1 MLNNEKNQI
10 LYIFLPLLLKLLA
23 FVAVYT
29 VINLYIFKALDID
42 DDILNI
48 YIPLVIV
55 PIYALT
61 VTKRPFL
68 VFDYEDKDDSA
79 ASFSKYIICVALV
92 ALTCLTQ
99 YIVTEKSA
107 KILHLTSVNEL
118 SENDL
123 VTYYTFEDFKIDK
136 KSAIVTPRFEV
147 VGKYG
152 QHFQMSLYV
161 AIPMYSSEVK
171 ANTDTPYW
179 YGIVYWETIDND
191 LNIDEK
197 DRLYQEFYTASFEKY
212 NKENF
217 HNVSYFERLKNY
229 SEKSFFIDYHPYF
242 NEFDKKEIT
251 ILSPNKDDFD
261 GKLTDFG
268 AWWIITLTLTILI
281 IFWTTFIPDMNTSR
295 WRDFYHGKKLHNENS
310 DNLIDL
316 LLPRKGFF
324 ITPILINLNLL
335 IFIIIAISSFSLMS
349 IEGNVLVSWGANF
362 YPNVKDGEWWRLI
375 ASIFLHSGAIHLIL
389 NLYVLYII
397 GLILEPEIKSTKFI
411 ILFLLLGAIASLSSL
426 YWKQDVVS
434 VGASGAIFGMVGI
447 YLSLLA
453 TNSISEESKS
463 FLTRITIITAVT
475 LLMGVMYSSF
485 DNAAHI
491 GGLISGLTL
500 GFILSPFIKKD
511 SQEILG

>member
-1 MLNNEKNQI
+1 
-10 LYIFLPLLLKLLA
+10 
-23 FVAVYT
+23 
-29 VINLYIFKALDID
+29 
-42 DDILNI
+42 
-48 YIPLVIV
+48 
-55 PIYALT
+55 
-61 VTKRPFL
+61 
-68 VFDYEDKDDSA
+68 
-79 ASFSKYIICVALV
+79 
-92 ALTCLTQ
+92 
-99 YIVTEKSA
+99 
-107 KILHLTSVNEL
+107 
-118 SENDL
+118 
-123 VTYYTFEDFKIDK
+123 
-136 KSAIVTPRFEV
+136 
-147 VGKYG
+147 
-152 QHFQMSLYV
+152 
-161 AIPMYSSEVK
+161 
-171 ANTDTPYW
+171 
-179 YGIVYWETIDND
+179 
-191 LNIDEK
+191 
-197 DRLYQEFYTASFEKY
+197 
-212 NKENF
+212 
-217 HNVSYFERLKNY
+217 
-229 SEKSFFIDYHPYF
+229 
-242 NEFDKKEIT
+242 
-251 ILSPNKDDFD
+251 
-261 GKLTDFG
+261 
-268 AWWIITLTLTILI
+268 
-281 IFWTTFIPDMNTSR
+281 MNTSR
-295 WRDFYHGKKLHNENS
+295 WKDFYHGKKLHNENS